1 MKLVIINYGSGN
13 LHSVNKA
20 FEVANKNLK
29 KPYDIQVTDDPE
41 AVKLADKIVLR
52 IYGSVISIYNC
63 DFTYML
69 FYCQRYQN
77 ITCLK
82 C

>member
-20 FEVANKNLK
+20 FEAANQNLE

-41 AVKLADKIVLR
+41 VVKLADKIVLP
-52 IYGSVISIYNC
+52 GVGAFA
-63 DFTYML
+63 D
-69 FYCQRYQN
+69 
-77 ITCLK
+77 
-82 C
+82 